1 MRTTKET
8 RHMTSVPYLPAD
20 LDDDTIS
27 DFVDS
32 LRDELEDVSSQLL
45 TLEREPTNKEVI
57 NALFRSV
64 HSIKGNC
71 RMCFLEP
78 FSNFVHAIEEAMSEV
93 RNGNIPFTATLG
105 EAVSMSLDQLKVRAE
120 ELLRNRKTDIALL
133 EEASPHFTK
142 AKSASPADIDPLM
155 ELVIRV
161 LAGEVADNLAL
172 HSGQRPPSPPPDT
185 AASADSAGDIAF
197 FADMAQ
203 LIDSTTPHWD
213 KRSETQLSI
222 VLGINEHMQNK
233 VDSNQLTT
241 AIYLHDL
248 GMKFLPQD
256 LVNKNQKF
264 NPLEEKRVREHVVWS
279 YEWVRRMP
287 VWQAAADMVL
297 QHHER
302 PDGNG
307 YPQGLKGD
315 NICDGAQIIAIADA
329 FFALT
334 NERSDR
340 TYKKSLMR
348 AITEINS
355 YRDVQFKGNV
365 VEAFNSWIRDIY
377 KKQA

>member
-1 MRTTKET
+1 MN
-8 RHMTSVPYLPAD
+8 SVTYHPAD

-32 LRDELEDVSSQLL
+32 LHDELEDVSSQLL
-45 TLEREPTNKEVI
+45 TLEREPTNKEII

-78 FSNFVHAIEEAMSEV
+78 FSHFVHAVEEALSEV
-93 RNGNIPFTATLG
+93 RNGRIPFTTTLG
-105 EAVSMSLDQLKVRAE
+105 EAVSMSLDHLKVRAE
-120 ELLRNRKTDIALL
+120 ELLRNRKTDVGLL
-133 EEASPHFTK
+133 EETIPSFARV
-142 AKSASPADIDPLM
+142 KSASPTEIDALM
-155 ELVIRV
+155 EHVIRIY
-161 LAGEVADNLAL
+161 AGEVGDGIALSSSTLNASTLATEATTPADY
-172 HSGQRPPSPPPDT
+172 Q
-185 AASADSAGDIAF
+185 GDISF
-197 FADMAQ
+197 FSDMAH
-203 LIDSTTPHWD
+203 LIDGTTPHWES
-213 KRSETQLSI
+213 RSVTQLSI
-222 VLGINEHMQNK
+222 AIGINEHLPRK
-233 VDSNQLTT
+233 VDTNQLTA

-279 YEWVRRMP
+279 YEWIRRMP
-287 VWQAAADMVL
+287 VWQPAADMVL

-365 VEAFNSWIRDIY
+365 VDAFNGWIRDIY

>member
-1 MRTTKET
+1 MN
-8 RHMTSVPYLPAD
+8 HAPYHPAD

-32 LRDELEDVSSQLL
+32 LHDELEDISSQLL
-45 TLEREPTNKEVI
+45 ALEREPTNKEII

-64 HSIKGNC
+64 HSVKGNC

-78 FSNFVHAIEEAMSEV
+78 FSQFVHAIEEVMSEV
-93 RNGNIPFTATLG
+93 RSGRLSFTPILG

-120 ELLRNRKTDIALL
+120 ELLRSRKTDVGLFETVVAVYTRAKA
-133 EEASPHFTK
+133 AST
-142 AKSASPADIDPLM
+142 SDIDPM
-155 ELVIRV
+155 MQEVIR
-161 LAGEVADNLAL
+161 LCAGEVAENLAL
-172 HSGQRPPSPPPDT
+172 HAHPLSSTATSPQEHAP
-185 AASADSAGDIAF
+185 ADIPQDATPGDISF
-197 FADMAQ
+197 FSRMAS
-203 LIDSTTPHWD
+203 LIDSTTPHWEN
-213 KRSETQLSI
+213 RSVTQLSI
-222 VLGINEHMQNK
+222 AMGINQYLTQK
-233 VDSNQLTT
+233 IDARQLTA

-264 NPLEEKRVREHVVWS
+264 NPLEEKRVREHVIWS
-279 YEWVRRMP
+279 HEWVRRLP
-287 VWQAAADMVL
+287 AWQEAATMIL

-307 YPQGLKGD
+307 YPQGLAGD
-315 NICDGAQIIAIADA
+315 TISDGAQIIAMADT

-340 TYKKSLMR
+340 SYKKSLMR

-355 YRDVQFKGNV
+355 YRDVQFKSV
-365 VEAFNSWIRDIY
+365 IVDAFNSWIREIY
-377 KKQA
+377 RKQEE